1 LRHNKP
7 KQDKG
12 KNLHKLED
20 KCLKRGM
27 HGHWF
32 HTCCTLKHLTVLYQA
47 SLKQNTFETNFVHK
61 NDLEGHNVYLNVN
74 AYLDVF
80 DLFENPDRTNNMF
93 NSGILEDN

>member
-1 LRHNKP
+1 M
-7 KQDKG
+7 
-12 KNLHKLED
+12 HKLED

-61 NDLEGHNVYLNVN
+61 DDLEGHNVYLNVN